1 MLRTCSFVL
10 TMAAFW
16 LALSGHFTGM
26 LLGLG
31 ALSVAVVTI
40 LALRMR
46 IVDQDG
52 HPTELAAGTPLF
64 LLWLSK
70 EITVSAIAMIPRILR
85 NDARP
90 VIGRVPIGQLSSR
103 GQSTLSNSISLT
115 PGTLT
120 MRVLDQEL
128 EIHSIHPDVLADL
141 RGGAMVQRI
150 HDYEHTPAAARPPRT
165 TGGLNNA

>member
-1 MLRTCSFVL
+1 MFRTCSFVL
-10 TMAAFW
+10 TMTAFW

-31 ALSVAVVTI
+31 MLSVTVVTI

-46 IVDQDG
+46 IVDEDG

-64 LLWLSK
+64 LLWLAK
-70 EITVSAIAMIPRILR
+70 EITVSAITMIPRILR
-85 NDARP
+85 NEASP
-90 VIGRVPIGQLSSR
+90 VIGRVPIGQLSAR

-141 RGGAMVQRI
+141 RDGTMVQRI
-150 HDYEHTPAAARPPRT
+150 HDYENTPAAARPAPTPNGMSR
-165 TGGLNNA
+165 A